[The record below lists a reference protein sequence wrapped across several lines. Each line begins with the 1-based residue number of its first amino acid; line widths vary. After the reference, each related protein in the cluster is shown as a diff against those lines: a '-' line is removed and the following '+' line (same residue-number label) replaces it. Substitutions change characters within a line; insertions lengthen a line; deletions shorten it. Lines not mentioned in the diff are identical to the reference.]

1 METSTS
7 LAEQLRALLL
17 SLVNLLRAVVDEL
30 ATRAGEY
37 GARAGRSAG
46 LFTAAMACLVLGLV
60 YVSIGL
66 IVWLSSLLSPAG
78 AYLIVGG
85 VLLAGAAG
93 LLYAAFGKRKGGL
106 GGSAEDKA
114 PEDPNTPCSDA

>member
-1 METSTS
+1 MDTSTS

-66 IVWLSSLLSPAG
+66 IVWLSSILSPAG

-114 PEDPNTPCSDA
+114 PEDPEIPCSDA